1 MAPEARRHRLAP
13 ARTVAVVPH
22 PLRASALAV
31 AADVVAALEAEG
43 IGVVVPAHVAT
54 PETVPGAT
62 VVPLEEAVST
72 ADLVVSV
79 GGDGTLLRAFVE
91 FSSVPLVGVH
101 CGELGYLAEVAV
113 DEVGELAK
121 RARAGDLIGDQRST
135 LVVDQD
141 GRTLAHAL
149 NDVVVDK
156 RAAGRVIKLEVSVEG
171 EALTTFRVDG
181 VIASTPT
188 GSTAYNFSAG
198 GPVVDPQVDA
208 FLITPVAPHGLW
220 DRSLV
225 LPPTRTVR
233 FRLIGDRHATVL
245 ADGRPVAELAADDVV
260 EVGVSTRPAIMVR
273 WSAEGVATRLRN
285 AFGWDDQ
292 R

>member
-1 MAPEARRHRLAP
+1 MDPSSSRHPLPAARK
-13 ARTVAVVPH
+13 VAVVPH
-22 PLRASALAV
+22 PHRATALAV
-31 AADVVAALEAEG
+31 AADVVSAFAAAG
-43 IGVVVPAHVAT
+43 IDVVVPAPV
-54 PETVPGAT
+54 VPAEAGLGAP
-62 VVPLEEAVST
+62 VVPLDEAVSS
-72 ADLVVSV
+72 ADLVACV
-79 GGDGTLLRAFVE
+79 GGDGTLLRAFVD
-91 FSSVPLVGVH
+91 FASVPLVGVH
-101 CGELGYLAEVAV
+101 CGELGYLAEVRVA
-113 DEVGELAK
+113 EIGELAR
-121 RARAGDLIGDQRST
+121 RAAAGELIGERRST
-135 LVVDQD
+135 LAVEKD
-141 GRTLAHAL
+141 GRSLALAL

-181 VIASTPT
+181 VIACTPT

-233 FRLIGDRHATVL
+233 FRLIGDRHASVL
-245 ADGRPVAELAADDVV
+245 VDGRPVAELAADDDV
-260 EVGVSTRPAIMVR
+260 EVGVSPQPAVLVR
-273 WSAEGVATRLRN
+273 WAAEGVATRLRS
-285 AFGWDDQ
+285 AFGWDDP

>member
-1 MAPEARRHRLAP
+1 MGPTRRRLRP
-13 ARTVAVVPH
+13 VKTVAVVPH
-22 PLRASALAV
+22 PHRGSALSTAAAV
-31 AADVVAALEAEG
+31 TSAFASQGCE
-43 IGVVVPAHVAT
+43 IVVPDTVA
-54 PETVPGAT
+54 PEHDLGAR
-62 VVPLEEAVST
+62 VVPVDEANAT
-72 ADLVVSV
+72 AELVVCV
-79 GGDGTLLRAFVE
+79 GGDGTLLRAFVD
-91 FSSVPLVGVH
+91 FSHLPLVGVH
-101 CGELGYLAEVAV
+101 CGELGYLAEVRAG
-113 DEVGELAK
+113 EVVELAR
-121 RARAGDLIGDQRST
+121 RARHGSLVCENRST
-135 LVVDQD
+135 LAVGRE

-171 EALTTFRVDG
+171 EELTTFRVDG

-198 GPVVDPQVDA
+198 GPVVDPGVDA

-233 FRLIGDRHATVL
+233 FRLMGDRHATVL
-245 ADGRPVAELAADDVV
+245 ADGRPIAELATDDVV
-260 EVGVSTRPAIMVR
+260 EVGVSDRPAVLVK
-273 WSAEGVATRLRN
+273 WATEGVATRLRS
-285 AFGWDDQ
+285 AFGWDDP